1 MNFNLHG
8 EVLLRGIKTGN
19 YVNHQHNSSQEP
31 AIEMRQYLFYRPG
44 FHLVEQFWR
53 RLKCERVNGRQQRLN
68 DT

>member
-31 AIEMRQYLFYRPG
+31 AIEMRQYLFYSIN
-44 FHLVEQFWR
+44 V
-53 RLKCERVNGRQQRLN
+53 KCRYRSVQTKSFEIQNI
-68 DT
+68 T